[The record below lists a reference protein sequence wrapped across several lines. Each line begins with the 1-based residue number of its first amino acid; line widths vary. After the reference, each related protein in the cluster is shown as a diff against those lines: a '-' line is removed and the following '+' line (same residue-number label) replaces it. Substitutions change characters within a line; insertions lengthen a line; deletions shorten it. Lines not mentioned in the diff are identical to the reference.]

1 MHESDPSGSW
11 TVSDQEDVKRLQVL
25 IEARFLF
32 KPLASDKVDLG
43 AFLSKFREV
52 GDVIFVPQ
60 KIRTLN
66 EDDTAMDCG
75 HRQNSELA
83 WG

>member
-1 MHESDPSGSW
+1 MHESEPSGSW
-11 TVSDQEDVKRLQVL
+11 SVSDQKDVKRLQVL

-43 AFLSKFREV
+43 AFLSKFREI

-75 HRQNSELA
+75 HRQNSELT